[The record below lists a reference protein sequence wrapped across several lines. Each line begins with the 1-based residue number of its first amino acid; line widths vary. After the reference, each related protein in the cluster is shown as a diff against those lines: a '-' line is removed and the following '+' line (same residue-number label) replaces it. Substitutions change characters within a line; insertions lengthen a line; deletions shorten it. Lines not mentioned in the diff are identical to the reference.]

1 MWNVGRKKH
10 CDYISGILFKNFRM
24 REGQSPSAQKSFALL
39 VPLPS
44 GSGFSRNSHNFREK
58 SLLMGKINSY

>member
-1 MWNVGRKKH
+1 
-10 CDYISGILFKNFRM
+10 M